1 MGNMAALSRLVTT
14 RSAPLIAAVAIVLMA
29 FGLRFHA
36 LGAQS
41 LWNDEGNSV
50 VQASRDPGGILE
62 NAARDIHPPGYY
74 LLLSLWTKL
83 AGTSEFA
90 LRSLSAFASVITAA
104 LAFAIGRK
112 LYGAWAGAAAAILV
126 AINSFSIYYAQ
137 EARMYALLA
146 LWVALSFFCLL
157 LLLEKPSRVRIIA
170 LGLITAAGLYTQ
182 YAYALFMIAQG
193 ALAVIWWMSD
203 SNNRKRSFIAYIIA
217 NLIGIGL
224 FAFWL
229 PIAIQQLANW
239 QQTGSELTPAGEAL
253 SVLLRWLT
261 VGFNEATAIAIPIL
275 LIAFAFFAK
284 AARSPERPRILA
296 APLWAALP
304 LALFLFMQLARPQNY
319 KFMLPAELGMALW
332 LAGGFAGLWH
342 FSEAATARS
351 SQRQANLK
359 LVSRATA
366 LMAAAWL
373 IFTLVTRLPALYSD
387 PALQRANYRGIVQ
400 TITATL
406 REGDAII
413 LDAPN
418 QAEVF
423 NYYYHGEAPVY
434 GLPVG
439 LGGDDPQTRSAVED
453 IIASHSRAFV
463 VFWGEA
469 ERDPQRTV
477 ETTLDSLAY
486 SAGDQWFGD
495 VRLSR
500 YLMQQPFSIERE
512 SGAQFGENITLL
524 NYALN
529 SETLASG
536 DALQVQLHWQT
547 DHQLD
552 TRYKVFVQLLD
563 ANGTLQTQHD
573 GEPGG
578 GLQPTTIWQAGEI
591 ITDNHALILPD
602 TLPAGDYT
610 LIAGLYQLDPP
621 YTRLSVGDGDYVT
634 LGTIRVR

>member
-1 MGNMAALSRLVTT
+1 RRA
-14 RSAPLIAAVAIVLMA
+14 
-29 FGLRFHA
+29 
-36 LGAQS
+36 
-41 LWNDEGNSV
+41 
-50 VQASRDPGGILE
+50 
-62 NAARDIHPPGYY
+62 GYGQRCR
-74 LLLSLWTKL
+74 W
-83 AGTSEFA
+83 
-90 LRSLSAFASVITAA
+90 RC
-104 LAFAIGRK
+104 
-112 LYGAWAGAAAAILV
+112 
-126 AINSFSIYYAQ
+126 FS
-137 EARMYALLA
+137 
-146 LWVALSFFCLL
+146 
-157 LLLEKPSRVRIIA
+157 
-170 LGLITAAGLYTQ
+170 
-182 YAYALFMIAQG
+182 
-193 ALAVIWWMSD
+193 
-203 SNNRKRSFIAYIIA
+203 
-217 NLIGIGL
+217 
-224 FAFWL
+224 
-229 PIAIQQLANW
+229 
-239 QQTGSELTPAGEAL
+239 
-253 SVLLRWLT
+253 
-261 VGFNEATAIAIPIL
+261 
-275 LIAFAFFAK
+275 
-284 AARSPERPRILA
+284 
-296 APLWAALP
+296 
-304 LALFLFMQLARPQNY
+304 FMQLARPQNY

-373 IFTLVTRLPALYSD
+373 ISTLVTRLPALYSD

-439 LGGDDPQTRSAVED
+439 LGGDDPQTRAAVED

-500 YLMQQPFSIERE
+500 YLMPQPFSIERE

-547 DHQLD
+547 DRQLD

-563 ANGTLQTQHD
+563 ANGALQTQHD

-578 GLQPTTIWQAGEI
+578 GLQPTTIWQAGETI
-591 ITDNHALILPD
+591 ADNHALILPD
-602 TLPAGDYT
+602 TLPAGEYT
-610 LIAGLYQLDPP
+610 VIVGLYQLDPP
-621 YTRLSVGDGDYVT
+621 YTRLPVGDGDYVT